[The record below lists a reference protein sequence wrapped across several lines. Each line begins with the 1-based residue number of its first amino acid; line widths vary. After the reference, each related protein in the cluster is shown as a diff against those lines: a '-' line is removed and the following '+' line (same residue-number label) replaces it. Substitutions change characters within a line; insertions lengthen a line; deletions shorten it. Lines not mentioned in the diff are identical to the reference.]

1 VHAPRSGSTVEV
13 VSLRGSYFG
22 DQLIGARRVVSA

>member
-1 VHAPRSGSTVEV
+1 MVHAPRPGRTVEV
-13 VSLRGSYFG
+13 VSLRSYYG

>member
-1 VHAPRSGSTVEV
+1 VEV
-13 VSLRGSYFG
+13 VSLRGSYFR